1 MFLYKYVGEE
11 NYFLVRYVGEENYF
25 LVRYVGGA
33 KLVAGGGVG
42 PSVTGRVPTLP

>member
-1 MFLYKYVGEE
+1 MSVKKTMFLYK
-11 NYFLVRYVGEENYF
+11 YVGEENYF